1 MSMDGGLAA
10 ATSSCAGR
18 HICYSLHQSLQK
30 QTSSIMKHLLGAPAA
45 LFALGLSPAVADATF
60 MLGGTMT
67 FGANQQPNFG
77 VSARLLE
84 NNRVDESTLGA
95 GVTYYFATSDIGID
109 IFAGYVFDNGVFGF
123 GYDLVQGAPVMSIGI
138 ADTED

>member
-1 MSMDGGLAA
+1 MTHILAA
-10 ATSSCAGR
+10 TAVAL
-18 HICYSLHQSLQK
+18 SLVA
-30 QTSSIMKHLLGAPAA
+30 APAM
-45 LFALGLSPAVADATF
+45 ADGTF

-95 GVTYYFATSDIGID
+95 GVTYYFATGDLGVD
-109 IFAGYVFDNGVFGF
+109 VFAGYIFEHGVFGL
-123 GYDLVQGAPVMSIGI
+123 GYDLVQGAPVMSLGI
-138 ADTED
+138 ANTED

>member
-1 MSMDGGLAA
+1 MKNVLAA
-10 ATSSCAGR
+10 AAV
-18 HICYSLHQSLQK
+18 
-30 QTSSIMKHLLGAPAA
+30 LLAS
-45 LFALGLSPAVADATF
+45 GLSPAVAEPTL
-60 MLGGTMT
+60 MLGGTIT

-95 GVTYYFATSDIGID
+95 GVTYYFATSDIGVD

-123 GYDLVQGAPVMSIGI
+123 GYDLVQGAPVMSLGI